1 MDDEVLLPDIGVTV
15 PPEGL
20 LIGEAAAVCGLSVD
34 TLRYYERESLTLHPA
49 PRSASGRR
57 HYGADDLAWLGG
69 LVMLRQTGM
78 PIADIRRYAA
88 LARRPGTDAERLR
101 LLEQHRRE
109 VIARME
115 QTRKH
120 LDAIDRKITSY
131 RKVVGPQ
138 ES

>member
-1 MDDEVLLPDIGVTV
+1 MILPDVSVEV
-15 PPEGL
+15 PTEGL
-20 LIGEAAAVCGLSVD
+20 PIGEAAALCGLSID
-34 TLRYYERESLTLHPA
+34 TLRYYEREGLTLHPA

-57 HYGADDLAWLGG
+57 RYGPGDLAWLAG
-69 LVMLRQTGM
+69 LVMLRETGM

-88 LARRPGTDAERLR
+88 LARRQGTDAERLQ

-120 LDAIDRKITSY
+120 LAAIDRKIAAY
-131 RKVVGPQ
+131 RNVIGTH
-138 ES
+138 ER

>member
-1 MDDEVLLPDIGVTV
+1 MDEVILPDVSVEV

-20 LIGEAAAVCGLSVD
+20 PIGAAAALCGLSVD
-34 TLRYYERESLTLHPA
+34 TLRYYEREGLTLHPA

-57 HYGADDLAWLGG
+57 RYGVSDLAWLAG
-69 LVMLRQTGM
+69 LVMLRDTGM

-88 LARRPGTDAERLR
+88 LARRQGTDVERLQI
-101 LLEQHRRE
+101 LEQHRRE

-120 LDAIDRKITSY
+120 LAAIDRKIAVY
-131 RKVVGPQ
+131 RNVIGTHEP
-138 ES
+138 